1 METKIHRINTDHKF
15 RRIVTGHNEKGKS
28 VVLFEKQ
35 PIEYGV
41 LLDMWRTDR
50 SPASNSISDD
60 TADSGPR
67 LEPFPNGTVLRFFQ
81 CDPEDPSLS
90 KEEIEKLRAARFEYW
105 QAEHCR
111 PDTTRGPQM
120 HRTKTLDYIIVL
132 EGEVTL
138 LLDDEDVDLKP
149 FDVVIQ
155 QGTNHGWINKSS
167 KPALLASIMIDA
179 EPLPNK

>member
-1 METKIHRINTDHKF
+1 MGVKMQHKNIDRKF
-15 RRIVTGHNEKGKS
+15 RRIITGHNKKGKS
-28 VVLFEKQ
+28 VVLSEMQ

-41 LLDMWRTDR
+41 LYDMWRTDR
-50 SPASNSISDD
+50 SPAKNSISFDS
-60 TADSGPR
+60 ADSGPQ
-67 LEPFPNGTVLRFFQ
+67 LEPFPNGTVFRFFR

-90 KEEIEKLRAARFEYW
+90 LEEIEEIRAARFAYW
-105 QAEHCR
+105 KAEHCR

-138 LLDDEDVDLKP
+138 LLDEEEVDLKP

-155 QGTNHGWINKSS
+155 QGTNHGWINKGH

-179 EPLPNK
+179 EPF